1 MLITVLALMLV
12 IPGQAYALTNFYFA
26 LPAPIDENTLRGA
39 NFTVEYPWPITAEH
53 YSLRRH
59 SAMKRSI
66 M

>member
-39 NFTVEYPWPITAEH
+39 NFTVEYYEFLFAVAGHT
-53 YSLRRH
+53 SLH
-59 SAMKRSI
+59 VF
-66 M
+66 